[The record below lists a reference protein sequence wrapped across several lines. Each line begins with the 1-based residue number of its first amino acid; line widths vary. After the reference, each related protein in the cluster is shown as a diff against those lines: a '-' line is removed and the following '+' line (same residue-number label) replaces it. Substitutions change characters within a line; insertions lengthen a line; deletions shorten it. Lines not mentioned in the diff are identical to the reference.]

1 MERKKIMKWS
11 NALLVAA
18 GLLTTTATVQAKQVM
33 CVFDLVGKNGDV
45 FTLMKDYQLAAKNWG
60 ADIELKVNSNEA
72 VIAEDFKAGKC
83 DAVSITGMRGRQF
96 NNFTG
101 SLDAIGAIPNLGLAI
116 KVMQGLASPTF
127 AKYMTSGQ
135 YEVVG
140 VIPVGDAYLM
150 VNDRNINTVAKAA
163 GKKIAVLDYDQAQ
176 KIMVQQIGAQA
187 VSAAVTNFGAKFN
200 NGQVDII
207 GAPVAVFKPLEL
219 HKGLGAK
226 GAIVDYP
233 LLQVT
238 GNLIIRPDKFPAG
251 YGQKSRDWIKT
262 QLPRANSIIGK
273 MKADIPAKYWMQVPA
288 GDKPGYQNLMRQA
301 RINLTKQGIYSKP
314 MMKIL
319 WQFRCKNEPTN
330 SECAL
335 QDENYK

>member
-1 MERKKIMKWS
+1 MKWS
-11 NALLVAA
+11 HALIVATGLLVAVS
-18 GLLTTTATVQAKQVM
+18 TTQAKQVM

-60 ADIELKVNSNEA
+60 ADLELKVNSNEA

-96 NNFTG
+96 NSFTG
-101 SLDAIGAIPNLGLAI
+101 SLDAIGAIPDLNLAVKI
-116 KVMQGLASPTF
+116 MQGLASPNF
-127 AKYMTSGQ
+127 AKYMTNGK

-140 VIPVGDAYLM
+140 VIPVGDAFLM

-187 VSAAVTNFGAKFN
+187 VSADVTNFGSKFN

-207 GAPVAVFKPLEL
+207 GAPAAVFKPLEL
-219 HKGLGAK
+219 HKGLGSK
-226 GAIVDYP
+226 GAIVNYP

-238 GNLIIRPDKFPAG
+238 GNIIIRPDKFPAG

-273 MKADIPAKYWMQVPA
+273 MKADIPAKYWMQVPE
-288 GDKPGYQNLMRQA
+288 GDKPGYQKLMRES
-301 RINLTKQGIYSKP
+301 RISLTKQGVYNKQ

-319 WQFRCKNEPTN
+319 WQFRCKNDPKN
-330 SECAL
+330 FECAL

>member
-1 MERKKIMKWS
+1 MKWS
-11 NALLVAA
+11 HALIVAT
-18 GLLTTTATVQAKQVM
+18 GLLAAASTAQAKQVM

-60 ADIELKVNSNEA
+60 ADLELKVNSNEA

-101 SLDAIGAIPNLGLAI
+101 SLDAIGAIPDLNLAVKI
-116 KVMQGLASPTF
+116 MQGLANPNF
-127 AKYMTSGQ
+127 AKYMTNGK

-140 VIPVGDAYLM
+140 VIPVGDAFLM

-187 VSAAVTNFGAKFN
+187 VSADVTNFGSKFN

-207 GAPVAVFKPLEL
+207 GAPAAVFKPLEL
-219 HKGLGAK
+219 HKGLGSK
-226 GAIVDYP
+226 GAIVNYP

-238 GNLIIRPDKFPAG
+238 GNIIIRPDKFPAG

-273 MKADIPAKYWMQVPA
+273 MKADIPAKYWMQVPES
-288 GDKPGYQNLMRQA
+288 DKPGYQKLMRES
-301 RINLTKQGIYSKP
+301 RISLTKQGVYNKQ

-319 WQFRCKNEPTN
+319 WQFRCKNDPKN
-330 SECAL
+330 FECAL

>member
-1 MERKKIMKWS
+1 MKWS
-11 NALLVAA
+11 HALIVAT
-18 GLLTTTATVQAKQVM
+18 GLLAAVSTTQAKQVM

-60 ADIELKVNSNEA
+60 ADLELKVNSNEA

-96 NNFTG
+96 NSFTG
-101 SLDAIGAIPNLGLAI
+101 SLDAIGAIPDLNLAVKI
-116 KVMQGLASPTF
+116 MQGLASPNF
-127 AKYMTSGQ
+127 AKYMTNGK

-140 VIPVGDAYLM
+140 VIPVGDAFLM

-187 VSAAVTNFGAKFN
+187 VSADVTNFGSKFN

-207 GAPVAVFKPLEL
+207 GAPAAVFKPLEL
-219 HKGLGAK
+219 HKGLGSK
-226 GAIVDYP
+226 GAIVNYP

-238 GNLIIRPDKFPAG
+238 GNIIIRPDKFPAG

-273 MKADIPAKYWMQVPA
+273 MKADIPAKYWMQVPE
-288 GDKPGYQNLMRQA
+288 GDKPGYQKLMRES
-301 RINLTKQGIYSKP
+301 RISLTKQGVYNKQ

-319 WQFRCKNEPTN
+319 WQFRCKNAPKN
-330 SECAL
+330 FECAL